1 MKKIVEVNHVSKT
14 YGRLNNKTEV
24 LDNISFTVDEGEFV
38 GIMGPSGAGKSTLLN
53 VLSSIILPT
62 AGIVRIA
69 GQDILKMRD
78 NQLSDFRRN
87 EMGFIFQSF
96 NLIDTLNVKDNI
108 LLPLAVEK
116 VSLEEMDKRLLHV
129 TSILGIQEL
138 LSAYPPEISV
148 GQKQRVAAARA
159 LITNPKIIFADE
171 PTGSLDSKSAT
182 ELLKYLAEINLHDDA
197 TILMVLFIK
206 DGAIFSEV
214 VRQGSRKEFFN
225 RVIDMQATIGGGGR
239 ANDF

>member
-14 YGRLNNKTEV
+14 YGR

-171 PTGSLDSKSAT
+171 PTGNLDSAT
-182 ELLKYLAEINLHDDA
+182 GKKIEELLFDLNKNKGITLIIVTHDPDLAARCDRQVH
-197 TILMVLFIK
+197 VR
-206 DGAIFSEV
+206 DGLIV
-214 VRQGSRKEFFN
+214 
-225 RVIDMQATIGGGGR
+225 GG
-239 ANDF
+239 DE

>member
-1 MKKIVEVNHVSKT
+1 MS
-14 YGRLNNKTEV
+14 YPRLFCQPQE
-24 LDNISFTVDEGEFV
+24 SC
-38 GIMGPSGAGKSTLLN
+38 
-53 VLSSIILPT
+53 
-62 AGIVRIA
+62 IA

-148 GQKQRVAAARA
+148 GQ
-159 LITNPKIIFADE
+159 NNSSCSCFDYE
-171 PTGSLDSKSAT
+171 P
-182 ELLKYLAEINLHDDA
+182 
-197 TILMVLFIK
+197 
-206 DGAIFSEV
+206 
-214 VRQGSRKEFFN
+214 
-225 RVIDMQATIGGGGR
+225 
-239 ANDF
+239 

>member
-1 MKKIVEVNHVSKT
+1 MKANLWGLWVPA
-14 YGRLNNKTEV
+14 V
-24 LDNISFTVDEGEFV
+24 L
-38 GIMGPSGAGKSTLLN
+38 KSTLLN

-116 VSLEEMDKRLLHV
+116 FH
-129 TSILGIQEL
+129 
-138 LSAYPPEISV
+138 
-148 GQKQRVAAARA
+148 
-159 LITNPKIIFADE
+159 
-171 PTGSLDSKSAT
+171 
-182 ELLKYLAEINLHDDA
+182 
-197 TILMVLFIK
+197 
-206 DGAIFSEV
+206 
-214 VRQGSRKEFFN
+214 
-225 RVIDMQATIGGGGR
+225 
-239 ANDF
+239 

>member
-1 MKKIVEVNHVSKT
+1 
-14 YGRLNNKTEV
+14 
-24 LDNISFTVDEGEFV
+24 
-38 GIMGPSGAGKSTLLN
+38 MGPSGAGKSTLLN

-116 VSLEEMDKRLLHV
+116 FH
-129 TSILGIQEL
+129 
-138 LSAYPPEISV
+138 
-148 GQKQRVAAARA
+148 
-159 LITNPKIIFADE
+159 
-171 PTGSLDSKSAT
+171 
-182 ELLKYLAEINLHDDA
+182 
-197 TILMVLFIK
+197 
-206 DGAIFSEV
+206 
-214 VRQGSRKEFFN
+214 
-225 RVIDMQATIGGGGR
+225 
-239 ANDF
+239 

>member
-108 LLPLAVEK
+108 LLP
-116 VSLEEMDKRLLHV
+116 
-129 TSILGIQEL
+129 
-138 LSAYPPEISV
+138 
-148 GQKQRVAAARA
+148 
-159 LITNPKIIFADE
+159 
-171 PTGSLDSKSAT
+171 
-182 ELLKYLAEINLHDDA
+182 
-197 TILMVLFIK
+197 
-206 DGAIFSEV
+206 
-214 VRQGSRKEFFN
+214 
-225 RVIDMQATIGGGGR
+225 
-239 ANDF
+239 